1 MTIFSW
7 DLGFNSGDA
16 KKKEWVKGWCGPIL
30 VFITLIINFQHLSID
45 NYFRISVVL
54 CLWGA
59 GYSFLS
65 TVLHWLASHKSQFV
79 DFLLLNYNN
88 RRLSSY
94 VGTCFEYVLHCW
106 NLQVYLERE
115 RERWWY
121 TFMAL
126 SFTKHKNWCI
136 RRCELWELYAL
147 KLTPFDILL
156 Y

>member
-1 MTIFSW
+1 MLEHVLNMFCIVGIF
-7 DLGFNSGDA
+7 
-16 KKKEWVKGWCGPIL
+16 KYIYRE
-30 VFITLIINFQHLSID
+30 
-45 NYFRISVVL
+45 RE
-54 CLWGA
+54 
-59 GYSFLS
+59 
-65 TVLHWLASHKSQFV
+65 
-79 DFLLLNYNN
+79 
-88 RRLSSY
+88 R
-94 VGTCFEYVLHCW
+94 
-106 NLQVYLERE
+106 ERE